1 MMATY
6 AGPFTSSGGL
16 AWPLIPLA
24 GARLVDAYGLCRYP
38 DPLPGSV
45 MVRTVGGC
53 GKSVREKK

>member
-53 GKSVREKK
+53 